1 MENVPSIHGLSWCIF
16 LDPKCQKLRWM
27 MDWVKEYNSQS
38 DRKIILEQ
46 EGRKTA
52 KIEQKCLI
60 IYELYAFLLGPLQQ
74 ISTCL
79 KSVIVGPIN
88 HKQIFIF
95 GLDIILISSLIL
107 MWSKV
112 LYINKIGF
120 LVKFVVYMDAKSFI
134 LVIGFF

>member
-1 MENVPSIHGLSWCIF
+1 
-16 LDPKCQKLRWM
+16 